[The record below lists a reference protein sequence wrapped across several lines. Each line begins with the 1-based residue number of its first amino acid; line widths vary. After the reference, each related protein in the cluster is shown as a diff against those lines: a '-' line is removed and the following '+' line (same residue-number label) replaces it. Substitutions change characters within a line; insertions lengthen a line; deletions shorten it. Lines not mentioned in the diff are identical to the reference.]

1 MKNSIKFPGI
11 IALLITIIG
20 GFGCQEEFLD
30 VDPKGTLS
38 SSNLASEA
46 GVNGVLI
53 GAYSLLNN
61 GGTSGG
67 SWPSGK
73 WIFGGVTSDDAHTGT
88 EAGALQPVPQYES
101 YTHTAA
107 TPGFNDR
114 WRVLY
119 ASVQRSNDVL
129 RLLSQVV
136 ENGGISEANALQI
149 EAEARF
155 LRGLYHLEA
164 ALMWRN
170 IPYIDETVSFANENY
185 NLPNPGPVWTSI
197 ESDFQFSGENLNE
210 TKEEVGRANKWA
222 AKSFLAKTYMFQQKF
237 NEAKPILDDII
248 SNGVTSNGLKYDLSE
263 HYFDN
268 FKPSTK
274 HGPEQVFAIMHS
286 VNDGANGNNGN
297 TPSGEGHAG
306 PYGGP
311 FPSFGFYQPSF
322 SLVNSYKT
330 DPETGL
336 PLIENYNDFDID
348 HDLGIPSAQPFIPY
362 QGTLDS
368 RLDWIVGRRGIPFL
382 DWGVNPGMSWVRQQS
397 VGGPYLHM
405 KNANPQSEPEARENN
420 SSANN
425 YNLIRFADVL
435 LWAAEVEVEIGSL
448 DLAESYVNRIRARAA
463 NPDGWVKKYIDN
475 ANPLA
480 GVTDEPAANYKV
492 GLYNGEFSLRGK
504 DFAREAVRFERKLE
518 LAMEHHRFFDLQRY
532 DNGTGYM
539 AEKLNEYI
547 QHETG
552 IPNYNFFYMQ
562 GATFQ
567 QGKNELYPI
576 PQDQI
581 DLSSTDEGPV
591 LIQNPGY

>member
-1 MKNSIKFPGI
+1 MM
-11 IALLITIIG
+11 
-20 GFGCQEEFLD
+20 Q
-30 VDPKGTLS
+30 
-38 SSNLASEA
+38 
-46 GVNGVLI
+46 
-53 GAYSLLNN
+53 
-61 GGTSGG
+61 
-67 SWPSGK
+67 
-73 WIFGGVTSDDAHTGT
+73 GT

-170 IPYIDETVSFANENY
+170 IPFIDETVSFANENY
-185 NLPNPGPVWTSI
+185 NLPNPGPVWSSI

-210 TKEEVGRANKWA
+210 TKDEVGRANNWA
-222 AKSFLAKTYMFQQKF
+222 AKSFLVKTYMFQQKF
-237 NEAKPILDDII
+237 NEAKPILDDIL
-248 SNGVTSNGLKYDLSE
+248 SNGVTSNGLKYGLSE

-286 VNDGANGNNGN
+286 VNDGADGNNGN
-297 TPSGEGHAG
+297 TPSGEGHSG

-311 FPSFGFYQPSF
+311 FPSYGFYQPSF

-336 PLIENYNDFDID
+336 PLLENYNDFNVD
-348 HDLGIPSAQPFIPY
+348 HDLGIPSSQPFTPY

-448 DLAESYVNRIRARAA
+448 NLAESYVNRIRARAA

-475 ANPLA
+475 ETPLA

-492 GLYNGEFSLRGK
+492 GLYDGQFTERGH

-539 AEKLNEYI
+539 AEMLNEYI